1 MGEEAQII
9 KIFPKL
15 QYDTDFKITSSCTP
29 NYNCIAWAY
38 YYDDRWMW
46 PGGQEMKICDG
57 FHYWPNG
64 VEDSEDVSA
73 FIKAFEKTGYVV
85 CNSPDFEEGFR
96 KIALY
101 VIKNT
106 TTYTHAARQ
115 LSNGKW
121 TSKLG
126 LLNDIQHGTPY
137 TIEGLQYGEV
147 YCIMK
152 REYK

>member
-1 MGEEAQII
+1 MGEETQIRR
-9 KIFPKL
+9 IFPNL
-15 QYDTDFKITSSCTP
+15 QSDTDFKITSPRTP

-38 YYDDRWMW
+38 HYNDRWMW

-57 FHYWPNG
+57 FHYWPDD
-64 VEDSEDVSA
+64 VEDSEDVTA
-73 FIKAFEKTGYVV
+73 FIKAFEKTGYTL
-85 CNSPDFEEGFR
+85 CDNHDFEEGFR

-101 VIKNT
+101 VVKDT
-106 TTYTHAARQ
+106 TQCTHAARQ

-126 LLNDIQHGTPY
+126 EFNDIQHGTPY
-137 TIEGLQYGEV
+137 TIEGKVYGEV

-152 REYK
+152 REHK